1 MKSYQ
6 IEFTRTSYITI
17 CVDAESKEDAEILA
31 WEKVEH
37 GTDVND
43 SHWDISFIEEQA

>member
-6 IEFTRTSYITI
+6 IEFIRTSYTTI
-17 CVDAESKEDAEILA
+17 CVDAESKEEAEILA
-31 WEKVEH
+31 WKKIEL

-43 SHWDISFIEEQA
+43 SHWDIYSTEEQA